1 MASLDLPLLTF
12 SGDFQA
18 DVSTVNND
26 VRHYDNATFENRFQQ
41 PRQGSVLNGWWNP
54 TGGSNFSL
62 IGCRVRSAIFATA
75 PAAPDPVLDCAVTG
89 PEGRSTGKL
98 IDLDPQWQGSSEIF
112 GMRIRLVHSSG
123 EVWMDA
129 RLRTTPFR
137 DLGVRQI
144 GPAPNGQ
151 ARGAAWT
158 SVLDRI
164 TWGAGASS
172 SPLLAA
178 LRASGTELFI
188 RLTGFGYHYTHIDGR
203 FSMGRLLGVIGA
215 RDAAD
220 PRTCLA
226 RRRIAPSPLPGLGPI
241 EFGFD
246 AAHGVAVFDFG
257 NAIPLADALGT
268 AADIGP
274 LQLAILGSDSFQ
286 AGHVVSA
293 PESITP
299 AGDIPYRSPDWLL
312 STSGIHVQAFT
323 RRQLP
328 AFFGSPLALVRP
340 LGDNQFAIRVR
351 ENSRGLVARAEDIVL
366 RMDGEDYARVR
377 FFVRQFEQPL
387 AQAEIR
393 CSLAQPDNQSGG
405 GGSSASPPQAPIPW
419 TGLPREG
426 VSFPPAVTTDE
437 SGSAELII
445 GSRNV
450 SNPRGYLDGQIYA
463 IACTLTVAGQ
473 AQTDDDAG
481 QINIHLREA
490 IEIPAQPEWHRD
502 IQPVLR
508 QFANLYPVMSRNIV
522 DLGDYDDVV
531 RHKRILLFAFTRDFD
546 DPAYMPASRDLSLSR
561 LAMIVQWLRG
571 DPPFRAEAQPEL
583 ALAAVRA
590 APTSPRTPSPAE
602 ITGPPRRGAFH
613 EFRPESEE

>member
-26 VRHYDNATFENRFQQ
+26 VRHYDNASFESRFQE
-41 PRQGSVLNGWWNP
+41 PRQGPVLNGWWNP
-54 TGGSNFSL
+54 SGGSNFSL
-62 IGCRVRSAIFATA
+62 IGCRVRSAIVATA
-75 PAAPDPVLDCAVTG
+75 PPAPDPVLDCAVTG

-137 DLGVRQI
+137 DLSVRQI

-151 ARGAAWT
+151 RLGAAWT
-158 SVLDRI
+158 SVLDQI
-164 TWGAGASS
+164 TWGAGASA

-178 LRASGTELFI
+178 LRASSPELFI
-188 RLTGFGYHYTHIDGR
+188 RLTGFGYHYAHIDGR

-226 RRRIAPSPLPGLGPI
+226 RRRMAPSPLPGLGPI
-241 EFGFD
+241 EFGLD
-246 AAHGVAVFDFG
+246 PTGRAVFDFG

-274 LQLAILGSDSFQ
+274 LQLAILGSDSLE
-286 AGHVVSA
+286 AGHVASV
-293 PESITP
+293 PESITLL
-299 AGDIPYRSPDWLL
+299 GDIPYRSPDWLMA
-312 STSGIHVQAFT
+312 TSGIHVQALSPGML
-323 RRQLP
+323 RSASGL
-328 AFFGSPLALVRP
+328 PLAVVRP
-340 LGDNQFAIRVR
+340 AGDNQFAIRVR
-351 ENSRGLVARAEDIVL
+351 ENSRGLVARADDIVL
-366 RMDGEDYARVR
+366 RMDGDDYARVR
-377 FFVRQFEQPL
+377 FFVRQFEQPIP
-387 AQAEIR
+387 QAEIR
-393 CSLAQPDNQSGG
+393 CTLAQPDNQAGG
-405 GGSSASPPQAPIPW
+405 GPAEQNPPQAPVPW

-426 VSFPPAVTTDE
+426 VSFLPSMTTGSD
-437 SGSAELII
+437 GSAELII
-445 GSRNV
+445 GSRNI
-450 SNPRGYLDGQIYA
+450 SNLRSYLDGQIYA
-463 IACTLTVAGQ
+463 ISCTLSVDGQ

-490 IEIPAQPEWHRD
+490 IAVPERPEWLRD
-502 IQPVLR
+502 IKPVL
-508 QFANLYPVMSRNIV
+508 QQYANLYPIMSRNIV

-546 DPAYMPASRDLSLSR
+546 DPSYMPASRDLSRSR
-561 LAMIVQWLRG
+561 MAMIVQWLRG
-571 DPPFRAEAQPEL
+571 DPPYKAEAQPAV
-583 ALAAVRA
+583 ALAAAPAA
-590 APTSPRTPSPAE
+590 APLPRTPAPAE
-602 ITGPPRRGAFH
+602 MTGPRRRNAFH
-613 EFRPESEE
+613 EFRLEAEE